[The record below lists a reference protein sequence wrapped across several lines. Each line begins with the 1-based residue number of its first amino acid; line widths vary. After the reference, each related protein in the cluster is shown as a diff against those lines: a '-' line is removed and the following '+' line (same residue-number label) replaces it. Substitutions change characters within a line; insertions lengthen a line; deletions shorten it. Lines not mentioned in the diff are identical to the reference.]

1 MATITISDLRPAGS
15 ELFLDSESYLNNLTE
30 SEMEEL
36 LGGGWYVIG
45 SINQNGVWVQFSW
58 AWR

>member
-15 ELFLDSESYLNNLTE
+15 ELFLDSESYLNNLTD

-36 LGGGWYVIG
+36 LGGGWYLKG
-45 SINQNGVWVQFSW
+45 SINRNGVWVQFSW